1 MQTGNVFIAHP
12 SNDEQLNALKAF
24 LKALKIKFEV
34 TNLENSYKPEF
45 VAKIK
50 KRGCRRRASGQ
61 RQRGVTEGRG
71 AAAG

>member
-34 TNLENSYKPEF
+34 TNTENPYKPEF

-50 KRGCRRRASGQ
+50 KSKQ
-61 RQRGVTEGRG
+61 EFEEGKFTRVEKENLQDFLG
-71 AAAG
+71 L

>member
-34 TNLENSYKPEF
+34 TNLENYYKPEF

-50 KRGCRRRASGQ
+50 KSKQ
-61 RQRGVTEGRG
+61 EFDEGKFTRVEKDNLQDFLG
-71 AAAG
+71 I

>member
-50 KRGCRRRASGQ
+50 KSKQEFDDGKFTRVEKDNLQDFLGI
-61 RQRGVTEGRG
+61 
-71 AAAG
+71 

>member
-12 SNDEQLNALKAF
+12 SNDEQLNA

-50 KRGCRRRASGQ
+50 KSKQ
-61 RQRGVTEGRG
+61 EFDEGKFTRVEKDNLQDFLG
-71 AAAG
+71 I